1 MMALRRA
8 NIVGFLRD
16 TRQELRGVQWPTR
29 AMTIRF
35 TLLIVGV
42 SAAVAVG
49 TGLLDFGL
57 AALAERFL
65 LR

>member
-1 MMALRRA
+1 MALRFA
-8 NIVGFLRD
+8 NIGGFLRD

-29 AMTIRF
+29 ATTIRF

-42 SAAVAVG
+42 SAAVAIG

-57 AALAERFL
+57 SALVERFL

>member
-1 MMALRRA
+1 MALRLA
-8 NIVGFLRD
+8 NIGGFLRD
-16 TRQELRGVQWPTR
+16 VRQELRGVQWPTR
-29 AMTIRF
+29 QTTIRF

-42 SAAVAVG
+42 SAAVAIG

-57 AALAERFL
+57 SALVERFL